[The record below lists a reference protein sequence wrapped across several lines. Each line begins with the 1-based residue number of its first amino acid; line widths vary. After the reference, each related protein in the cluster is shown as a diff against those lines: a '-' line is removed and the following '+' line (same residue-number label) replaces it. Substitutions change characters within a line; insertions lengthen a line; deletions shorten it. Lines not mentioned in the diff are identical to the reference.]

1 MVKNNIVVPEA
12 LPQRPDLYHN
22 RYREGTMPL
31 GLDGVSVDF
40 GTPTKPHTYNAPTGD
55 GLTSR
60 RLRRYALTLTRFQ
73 LPSVKLS
80 AKAWKLPT
88 STVANA
94 VSIVTTTAYRKAYN
108 DDPTLGTVDVAPLVA
123 MLNETKITK
132 EAIAKAFSYINT
144 QAFATICSAVTSDT
158 LRSNLIDGQSTLS
171 RWDSGWHWDTLKRI
185 NSPHKRTKRLAKA
198 EYKELAER
206 LNFTADNLAQEL
218 RAEASKANEEY
229 GETIKEGYT
238 DGTDNWYPIFVSK
251 PELSINH
258 TGKLGRR
265 NVYTDTGRSVKNI
278 SRLFTDPERRIF
290 TRKTRALGAVV
301 VIDCSG
307 SMNLSEQDLKS
318 LMSAS
323 AGATVLC
330 YSSGGSY
337 PTTDDP
343 NGWIVARKG
352 RQVRHLPYF
361 PGGNGC
367 DAPALLY
374 AQEHLRDNSMQ
385 PLIWISDEQVTGSG
399 NCRDADLSEQCDR
412 IKDKYNIQVAGD
424 VDSAVH
430 LMRKLQGKG

>member
-1 MVKNNIVVPEA
+1 MIKSNIVVPEA

-22 RYREGTMPL
+22 RYKEGIVPL
-31 GLDGVSVDF
+31 GLDGVSVEF

-73 LPSVKLS
+73 LPSVRLS

-88 STVANA
+88 SIVANA
-94 VSIVTTTAYRKAYN
+94 VSIVTTSAYRKAYN
-108 DDPTLGTVDVAPLVA
+108 DDPTIDTVDVRPLVS
-123 MLNETKITK
+123 MLNEENTTK
-132 EAIAKAFSYINT
+132 EAIAKALSYIDT
-144 QAFATICSAVTSDT
+144 QAFATICSTVTSDDLRNYLVHAAST
-158 LRSNLIDGQSTLS
+158 LRRYSDGWYWE
-171 RWDSGWHWDTLKRI
+171 RLKSI
-185 NSPHKRTKRLAKA
+185 NSTNKYDKRNAKK
-198 EYKELAER
+198 EYRELAER
-206 LNFTADNLAQEL
+206 LFKFADSIAQDL
-218 RAEASKANEEY
+218 RAISNKKESEY
-229 GETIKEGYT
+229 GENVRNGYT
-238 DGTDNWYPIFVSK
+238 DGTDNWYPIFVDK

-265 NVYTDTGRSVKNI
+265 NVYTDTGRSVKNV
-278 SRLFTDPERRIF
+278 SRLYTDPEKRIF

-307 SMNLSEQDLKS
+307 SMSLSQEDLES
-318 LMSAS
+318 LMSVS

-330 YSSGGSY
+330 YSTGNEPSVKE
-337 PTTDDP
+337 P

-352 RQVRHLPYF
+352 RQVRHLPHF

-374 AQEHLRDNSMQ
+374 AQEYLRDNSKQ
-385 PLIWISDEQVTGSG
+385 PLIWVSDERVTGRGDCSD
-399 NCRDADLSEQCDR
+399 RVLSEQCDG
-412 IKDKYNIQVAGD
+412 IKARYNIQVASD
-424 VDSAVH
+424 VEEAIH